1 MDNIEI
7 TQQQTDIMDISQ
19 EECAEVIQA
28 ISKIR
33 RFGLYSEHNGVTN
46 KEHLEEEV
54 GDLMCMLNLLDEFG
68 LVDWTIVSLH
78 AQNKRKKLQRW
89 TKIFEEQNA

>member
-1 MDNIEI
+1 MDSIEI
-7 TQQQTDIMDISQ
+7 TQKQNDIMDISQ

-33 RFGLYSEHNGVTN
+33 RFGLNSEHNGVTN

-54 GDLMCMLNLLDEFG
+54 GDLMCMFNLLDEFG
-68 LVDWTIVSLH
+68 LVDWTRVSMH
-78 AQNKRKKLQRW
+78 AQNKRKKLQTW
-89 TKIFEEQNA
+89 STIFKE